1 MPMPGAR
8 NKCCLSGPV
17 CSSPPSTSR
26 SNRVPARRF
35 NPTISL
41 TRAVPVSFI
50 DPDLGRTRRSRART
64 SRTSSPRFTTDP
76 GRITR
81 PVLTPAMATAREQ
94 VRAWMHEAGLET
106 REDALGNL
114 AGRRGE
120 APLVIGSHLDSVA
133 DAGRY
138 DGILGI
144 LVGLEL
150 AETTDVPLEVVAFA
164 DEDGLRF
171 GSLYLGSRAFVG
183 EPIDLSVS
191 DAHGVTLGDAL
202 AGELGPPLFDPAT
215 RAYLEVHIEQGPVL
229 EAEGFPLGVVTA
241 IAGQSRFKLVF
252 AGRAGHAGTVP
263 MDLRHDARGRRRRVR
278 ARRRA
283 RRARRAGPGRDRRRA
298 ADPQRRRQRD
308 PGPRRGDARA
318 PPRRRRRPRPCGRR
332 AARRDRRDRRAPR
345 RAGDVVDGP
354 RAARDPLHARRPD
367 GRGRR
372 EDRRGGARAPE
383 RRRPRRRHDGR
394 A

>member
-1 MPMPGAR
+1 
-8 NKCCLSGPV
+8 
-17 CSSPPSTSR
+17 
-26 SNRVPARRF
+26 
-35 NPTISL
+35 
-41 TRAVPVSFI
+41 
-50 DPDLGRTRRSRART
+50 
-64 SRTSSPRFTTDP
+64 
-76 GRITR
+76 
-81 PVLTPAMATAREQ
+81 
-94 VRAWMHEAGLET
+94 MHEAGLET

-202 AGELGPPLFDPAT
+202 AGELGPPLYDPAT

-263 MDLRHDARGRRRRVR
+263 MDLRHDAAAAAAEFVLAAERVAR
-278 ARRRA
+278 AEPGLVATVGELRIPNGA
-283 RRARRAGPGRDRRRA
+283 ANVIPGRVEATLELRHGDDAVRDRAVAALRA
-298 ADPQRRRQRD
+298 ETDAI
-308 PGPRRGDARA
+308 GERRGVPVTWSTVREQPATRCTLVDRMAEAVAKTGVEVRELPSGAGHDAVTMAGVTDIAVLFVRCA
-318 PPRRRRRPRPCGRR
+318 GGISHHPGESVSESDVALAIE
-332 AARRDRRDRRAPR
+332 AATHFIEAV
-345 RAGDVVDGP
+345 DV
-354 RAARDPLHARRPD
+354 
-367 GRGRR
+367 
-372 EDRRGGARAPE
+372 
-383 RRRPRRRHDGR
+383 
-394 A
+394 

>member
-1 MPMPGAR
+1 MVNRAAR
-8 NKCCLSGPV
+8 VLQ
-17 CSSPPSTSR
+17 
-26 SNRVPARRF
+26 
-35 NPTISL
+35 
-41 TRAVPVSFI
+41 RA
-50 DPDLGRTRRSRART
+50 DELAKHTA
-64 SRTSSPRFTTDP
+64 DP

-202 AGELGPPLFDPAT
+202 AGELGPPLYDPAT

-263 MDLRHDARGRRRRVR
+263 MDLRHDAAAAAAEFVLAAERVACAEPGLVATVGELR
-278 ARRRA
+278 IPNGAA
-283 RRARRAGPGRDRRRA
+283 NVIPGRVEATLELRHGDDAVRDRAVAALRA
-298 ADPQRRRQRD
+298 ETDAI
-308 PGPRRGDARA
+308 GERRGVPVTWTTVREQPATRCTLVDRMAEAVAKTGVEVRELPSGAGHDAVTMAGVTDIAVLFVRCA
-318 PPRRRRRPRPCGRR
+318 GGISHHPGESVSESDVALAIE
-332 AARRDRRDRRAPR
+332 AATHFIEAV
-345 RAGDVVDGP
+345 DV
-354 RAARDPLHARRPD
+354 
-367 GRGRR
+367 
-372 EDRRGGARAPE
+372 
-383 RRRPRRRHDGR
+383 
-394 A
+394 